1 MGRTRFAKKFGS
13 PVVPAFILR
22 RPDGRHK
29 VWLGKP
35 MHFDKSS
42 GDTDQELYD
51 MTVEMTRILERV
63 IRENPT
69 QWLWFQHRWNTPP
82 EQRHTKHHTVK
93 ALKETKDES

>member
-1 MGRTRFAKKFGS
+1 
-13 PVVPAFILR
+13 
-22 RPDGRHK
+22 
-29 VWLGKP
+29 

-82 EQRHTKHHTVK
+82 EQRHVKHHTVK
-93 ALKETKDES
+93 AMEGTKDES